1 VPQEAERTRDRPVG
15 GDLLVQLSNMMVQ
28 EKKKCF
34 GKGPVNAKSYMVD
47 DLLFVVMR
55 GGMTTAERTMVEL
68 NREDQ
73 VRAFRQ
79 AFQNEMTEQLTGKV
93 EELTGRTVLTYQSQV
108 MFEPDILV
116 EMFVFADSIDWAPE
130 AGH

>member
-1 VPQEAERTRDRPVG
+1 
-15 GDLLVQLSNMMVQ
+15 MMVQ
-28 EKKKCF
+28 EKKKFF

-55 GGMTTAERTMVEL
+55 GGLTTAERTMVDL
-68 NREDQ
+68 DREDQ

-79 AFQNEMTEQLTGKV
+79 AFENEMTERLTGRV
-93 EELTGRTVLTYQSQV
+93 QELTGRRVLTYQSQT
-108 MFEPDILV
+108 MFEPDIVV
-116 EMFVFADSIDWAPE
+116 EMFVFEDTVDGTPQ